1 MPVQE
6 WDFLDKGFSA
16 FLQAKKIR
24 QQEEQFNQ
32 EMGMRERQQ
41 SFMEYIQRKT
51 VERQLMEEQRLGQSE
66 RFEQD
71 MKVLKLGSEM
81 QEVTP
86 QVPFRPPGGSVS
98 GMSLLD
104 MSGNSSIAQEQF
116 KVGSYYAPKQE
127 PVEYDT
133 QVIEE
138 GGKKF
143 TIEYPKGGKVSE
155 GRVISEAPR
164 WEPDKPEK
172 PDKERAKQITSD
184 LANLKGIIADVEG
197 LRTATKE
204 TVEGQQIIY
213 PAGAEKGMTASDY
226 EIKYIQPQKN
236 KGKIYA
242 EKLIRTN
249 KLQSAVTILKEYL
262 SKGYDLNT
270 SLKMF
275 KEDNPEITADDEEIL
290 AGYLYLEG
298 L

>member
-41 SFMEYIQRKT
+41 SLMDYIQRK
-51 VERQLMEEQRLGQSE
+51 ELELRRMQEERLGQSE
-66 RFEQD
+66 QVEQGISA
-71 MKVLKLGSEM
+71 LKLSGGLEN
-81 QEVTP
+81 VTP
-86 QVPFRPPGGSVS
+86 QVPYRPPEGSLS
-98 GMSLLD
+98 GTSLLD
-104 MSGNSSIAQEQF
+104 MFGNNPIAQEHF
-116 KVGSYYAPKQE
+116 KVGSYYAPKPEAQKPIDMYE
-127 PVEYDT
+127 DVGT
-133 QVIEE
+133 VNV
-138 GGKKF
+138 GGKPVIRKRNKLTGEMEDF
-143 TIEYPKGGKVSE
+143 PAYIEPKEPKEPTDKIGG
-155 GRVISEAPR
+155 
-164 WEPDKPEK
+164 
-172 PDKERAKQITSD
+172 D